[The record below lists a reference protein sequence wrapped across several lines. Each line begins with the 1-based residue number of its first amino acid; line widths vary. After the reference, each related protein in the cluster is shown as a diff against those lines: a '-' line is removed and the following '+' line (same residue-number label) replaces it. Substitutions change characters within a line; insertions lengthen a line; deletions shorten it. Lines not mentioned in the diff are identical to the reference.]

1 MGIVCANIVL
11 ITGKVRYAI
20 YLHMAFNLF
29 GVIISDFIPIGAIT
43 TVLQIVFV
51 MSAVL
56 IFVFKGK
63 TMFILKDED
72 CVESFCAKKGI
83 CKHWFYI
90 IYSVFL
96 LLVA

>member
-1 MGIVCANIVL
+1 MLAFSNDYYGMIFRATQSVELFCA
-11 ITGKVRYAI
+11 Y
-20 YLHMAFNLF
+20 
-29 GVIISDFIPIGAIT
+29 IT

-72 CVESFCAKKGI
+72 CVESFCAKKEFLSIG
-83 CKHWFYI
+83 FTLYI
-90 IYSVFL
+90 AFFVIGSIG
-96 LLVA
+96 AMGE